1 MHSEPSD
8 NTGHTGSGRVALL
21 GALASRLDGAL
32 IAVDFDGTLA
42 PIVRDPSQSRPVAGV
57 IDTLAALAQS
67 GAQIAVVTGRDA
79 GTVLELGGL
88 AAIPGLVISGVHG
101 AETWRDGELRSG
113 DEAPGIDVLRAELP
127 PLLPERVWLEDKR
140 LSLVVHTRQAADPD
154 AALDQLST
162 FVPDLVAAQGL
173 ETHPGKQ
180 VLEIRT
186 PGLSKATA
194 LRELLT
200 DDTTAA
206 FYAGDDLGDLP
217 AIEAVRSWAAQTG
230 KPGVTVAVGEIAEL
244 HAQVAVAVDSP
255 TELARLLADLLNRRD
270 EPSAAVDA

>member
-1 MHSEPSD
+1 MHPEQIEVTD
-8 NTGHTGSGRVALL
+8 RLAALGSH
-21 GALASRLDGAL
+21 LDGAL

-57 IDTLAALAQS
+57 IDTLAALART
-67 GAQIAVVTGRDA
+67 GAQIAVVTGRDV

-88 AAIPGLVISGVHG
+88 RAITGLVISGVHG

-113 DEAPGIDVLRAELP
+113 DEAPGIDVLRAQLP
-127 PLLPERVWLEDKR
+127 PLLPDGVWLEDKR

-154 AALDQLST
+154 AALDQLSS

-194 LRELLT
+194 LRKLLSP
-200 DDTTAA
+200 DTSAA

-217 AIEAVRSWAAQTG
+217 AIEAVQDWAARTG
-230 KPGVTVAVGEIAEL
+230 KPGITVAVGQTAEL
-244 HAQVAVAVDSP
+244 QSRVDLTVDSP
-255 TELARLLADLLNRRD
+255 AELARLLAGLLNQPD
-270 EPSAAVDA
+270 APSAAVEA